1 MESYGVIKEAL
12 LVKENESP
20 GEYSVVQR
28 LVPATVNGTVFK
40 ADNGGFEEAG
50 HAFSLSS
57 VYHGGAF
64 GFSEWSKAG
73 DIKIVVNIPG
83 YGVKMFDGTTL
94 IENVN
99 GVGKCVKC
107 TPVISDPNAPY
118 TDLCLVV
125 ESPGSVFAEN

>member
-1 MESYGVIKEAL
+1 MQK
-12 LVKENESP
+12 
-20 GEYSVVQR
+20 
-28 LVPATVNGTVFK
+28 LVPATVNGMVFK

-57 VYHGGAF
+57 VYHGGVF
-64 GFSEWSKAG
+64 SFSEWPEAG
-73 DIKIVVNIPG
+73 DIKISVNIPG
-83 YGVKMFDGTTL
+83 YGVKVFDGITR

-118 TDLCLVV
+118 TDICLFV
-125 ESPGSVFAEN
+125 ESPGSVFKEV